1 MVALGLCALSFAG
14 LLWLPGRSWARL
26 PAVLAPMLALLA
38 TRLGSWGQLP
48 FAASLLLCLVLLAL
62 LLVVALLPVGRGH
75 AGGPEAGTT
84 SFDALSA
91 REAEV
96 LRLLLTG
103 MTQAEAAECLG
114 IKASTVG
121 TYCRRALDKLG
132 AGSLGEVAATL
143 PPQAR
148 GIDGPSM
155 SAPVAGGACIVLV
168 AVSALGWTGWRLS
181 GIATLMAICCVAC
194 TLGLGA
200 RRPAKGSAASLW
212 RLARDS
218 RLASSCERLPWRSF
232 PRGPASSCL
241 ASPWAR
247 WPGAPTARGC
257 RASVLQSTTPLLRLR
272 SRLCSAWRLAPS
284 QVMQGTSWWPAI
296 FSSTGGWSLSSL
308 FQRARCCFRWLLA
321 TPCLAPARLRGF
333 TIASVAF
340 TCCGQGGCR
349 TLKQGL
355 SC

>member
-1 MVALGLCALSFAG
+1 MVALGLCALSFAS

-38 TRLGSWGQLP
+38 MRLGSWGQLP
-48 FAASLLLCLVLLAL
+48 FAAFLLLCLVLLAL
-62 LLVVALLPVGRGH
+62 LLVVALLPVGRGQ

-132 AGSLGEVAATL
+132 AGSLGEVASML
-143 PPQAR
+143 PSQSRSAE
-148 GIDGPSM
+148 GPSM
-155 SAPVAGGACIVLV
+155 SAPVAGGVGIVLM
-168 AVSALGWTGWRLS
+168 AVSALGWMGWRLS
-181 GIATLMAICCVAC
+181 GVATMMTICCMAC
-194 TLGLGA
+194 ALGLRA
-200 RRPAKGSAASLW
+200 RRPAKGSTASLW
-212 RLARDS
+212 RLAGDS

-241 ASPWAR
+241 ASPWVR

-257 RASVLQSTTPLLRLR
+257 RASALQSTTPLLRLR
-272 SRLCSAWRLAPS
+272 SRRCSAWRLAPS
-284 QVMQGTSWWPAI
+284 RVMQGTSWWAAV
-296 FSSTGGWSLSSL
+296 FSSTGG
-308 FQRARCCFRWLLA
+308 
-321 TPCLAPARLRGF
+321 
-333 TIASVAF
+333 
-340 TCCGQGGCR
+340 
-349 TLKQGL
+349 
-355 SC
+355 

>member
-103 MTQAEAAECLG
+103 MTQAEAAERLG

-168 AVSALGWTGWRLS
+168 AVSAL
-181 GIATLMAICCVAC
+181 
-194 TLGLGA
+194 
-200 RRPAKGSAASLW
+200 
-212 RLARDS
+212 
-218 RLASSCERLPWRSF
+218 
-232 PRGPASSCL
+232 
-241 ASPWAR
+241 
-247 WPGAPTARGC
+247 
-257 RASVLQSTTPLLRLR
+257 
-272 SRLCSAWRLAPS
+272 
-284 QVMQGTSWWPAI
+284 
-296 FSSTGGWSLSSL
+296 
-308 FQRARCCFRWLLA
+308 
-321 TPCLAPARLRGF
+321 
-333 TIASVAF
+333 
-340 TCCGQGGCR
+340 
-349 TLKQGL
+349 
-355 SC
+355 